1 MCSVNIGWL
10 RSPSCPPRPLRF
22 KIFFATFAPPLRSSR
37 LKALPRQSIVFFN
50 YCGPAI
56 AAIRFRHSFLTLA
69 GGVANGVYCGRYI
82 ARRFIFGADKF
93 SNSNL
98 SCFDSRA
105 GHCVLFLARFA
116 LSRSAEET
124 AQRNRHQGQR
134 RPELRR
140 QASGGAANAVTHAH
154 RENNH
159 QLDVDEPH
167 RDDLQP
173 VLWSRRSYAAA
184 AVAEPAFPQRR
195 RQYRV
200 GGNHGS
206 SPWSVRQLRR
216 ANWPESLRRWSEF
229 DDRAGDH
236 DQLAY
241 AEPSCAHHGVRA
253 VSARSRVGARG
264 STDPTAGVSALAGW
278 RNQAS
283 GTPVPGPVRRLA
295 RACGWNSQAVS
306 QESGAPG

>member
-1 MCSVNIGWL
+1 MGSVNIGWL
-10 RSPSCPPRPLRF
+10 RSPSCPPRF
-22 KIFFATFAPPLRSSR
+22 KIFFATCAPPLRSSR
-37 LKALPRQSIVFFN
+37 LKLF
-50 YCGPAI
+50 PAI
-56 AAIRFRHSFLTLA
+56 HSVFQLLWPCNRRYKVPPLVFDLSWW
-69 GGVANGVYCGRYI
+69 GGYGVYCGRHVS
-82 ARRFIFGADKF
+82 RRFSFGADKF

-98 SCFDSRA
+98 SCFASGA

-116 LSRSAEET
+116 LSRAAEKT
-124 AQRNRHQGQR
+124 TQRNRHQDER
-134 RPELRR
+134 SPELRR
-140 QASGGAANAVTHAH
+140 QASGCAANAVTHAH

-195 RQYRV
+195 RQHRV

-206 SPWSVRQLRR
+206 SPGSVRQLRR

-229 DDRAGDH
+229 DDRAGGH

-241 AEPSCAHHGVRA
+241 A
-253 VSARSRVGARG
+253 
-264 STDPTAGVSALAGW
+264 
-278 RNQAS
+278 
-283 GTPVPGPVRRLA
+283 
-295 RACGWNSQAVS
+295 
-306 QESGAPG
+306 